1 MPYKGTVLLVVFGI
15 ILLVF
20 GTAFFFAGIFITGII
35 LILIGIILLFL
46 GKLGISQFVSSYKI
60 QKGLSN
66 RSSYGGSINSFQNS
80 NNTQGFPA
88 ISNSSYGNIKNYY
101 FKQPNRIG
109 KNSIIAYVIL
119 LFIIQ
124 VFIGTTYAYI
134 SYILVLILLLVY
146 SKKSPVLYGKGKFN
160 FQHYSGIP
168 YQESDGLE

>member
-1 MPYKGTVLLVVFGI
+1 MSYSGTVLLVVFGI

-46 GKLGISQFVSSYKI
+46 SKLGISQFISSYKM

-66 RSSYGGSINSFQNS
+66 RSPYMGSINSFQNS

-101 FKQPNRIG
+101 FKQPKRIG

-119 LFIIQ
+119 LFILQ
-124 VFIGTTYAYI
+124 VFIGTLYAYI
-134 SYILVLILLLVY
+134 LILLFVLFY
-146 SKKSPVLYGKGKFN
+146 FKKSPAAYGTGRFKF
-160 FQHYSGIP
+160 QDYSGTV
-168 YQESDGLE
+168 YGESDGLE